1 MSSTFSSFA
10 AAVDAVDIH
19 WAGNVVEKIALPGV
33 DCIYTV
39 EQGKGVTGQL
49 CGKGAANRKAGV
61 AK

>member
-1 MSSTFSSFA
+1 
-10 AAVDAVDIH
+10 
-19 WAGNVVEKIALPGV
+19 VVEKIALPGV